1 MTLGLAVGEL
11 LTGAWSDHVGR
22 RVPLLI
28 VTAVHVGATAGCA
41 LAPTV
46 DVLTALRVVQGFG
59 AAGTAVLVL
68 AIVRD
73 VADGRRPVVLLSRL
87 TLVTTTAP
95 LLAPVPGAELLP
107 LVGRRG
113 IFLVLAAG
121 SAVVLAWTALSVP
134 ETGRR
139 PVGPT
144 PLRSGLR
151 VVGGDWTIRRAAA
164 AAIVP
169 LQTADTGLT
178 DLLPCLFLLVFVCG
192 GCLPCATALA
202 LSGRGEQAGTATSIH
217 GFASFSVF
225 SVAGVVPP
233 LAGLV
238 DISDAPPLAVV
249 LLCTAGISL
258 AASGLLVRSGR
269 RDAHGRPPQPTRLP
283 EPTPH

>member
-46 DVLTALRVVQGFG
+46 EVLTALRVVQGFG

-73 VADGRRPVVLLSRL
+73 VADGRRPVVLLSGV

-151 VVGGDWTIRRAAA
+151 VVGGDWTIRRATA

-169 LQTADTGLT
+169 LQTAGTGLT
-178 DLLPCLFLLVFVCG
+178 DLLPCLFLLVFACG
-192 GCLPCATALA
+192 GCHLCATALA

-217 GFASFSVF
+217 GFANV

-238 DISDAPPLAVV
+238 DISDATPLAVV
-249 LLCTAGISL
+249 LLCTAGASL
-258 AASGLLVRSGR
+258 AASGPLVRSGR
-269 RDAHGRPPQPTRLP
+269 RDAHGRPPEPTRLP
-283 EPTPH
+283 EATPH